1 MSFVH
6 TKDGKQHLIYSPQG
20 FTLKLS
26 GPARMMMVEVRL
38 NIFLKF
44 QVEVATDKFSQP
56 EQQHSSIRN
65 VSQFPVNPYILFT
78 STLVESGA
86 KAAERDKGLV
96 ACRRQIAKLTN
107 GLLPLRL
114 QANESGGGVDDNDAR
129 FNPTHTRK

>member
-26 GPARMMMVEVRL
+26 GPARMVPLVRL

-56 EQQHSSIRN
+56 EQQHSSIRK
-65 VSQFPVNPYILFT
+65 VSQCPVNPYILFT

-86 KAAERDKGLV
+86 KAAERDKELV

-114 QANESGGGVDDNDAR
+114 QANESGGVDDNDAR